1 MKYLSICSGI
11 EAASVA
17 WHPLGWQ
24 PVGFSE
30 IEKFPSAVLKHHYPE
45 IENYGDMQ
53 QFKQWPIRT
62 GSINVLVGGTPCQ
75 SFSIAGLRQ
84 GLADARGNLT
94 ITFLAMAQ
102 KYQPDWV
109 VWENV
114 PGVLSD
120 RTNAFGNLIAGLSEF
135 GYDCAWRVLDAQYFG
150 VPQRRRRVFVIA
162 SLGKQRAAKIL
173 FEPESLCRDLTP
185 CRPPQ
190 EKVAEG
196 VAGCIGGSSKQ
207 GGWPGTDLDNH
218 GAYIPDWPAQTAA
231 TLEARFEKSRG
242 QDNQHAFG
250 GASHFVNDNYVMES
264 GQTNATINKNVA
276 PALTCLREEPIVFES
291 KAIGAIEKSNIAGTL
306 TRNTG
311 AGAGETQNAAFVA
324 TCVNVRQDP
333 DVSNVSYPLG
343 ALDRGPG
350 VMQNGVR
357 RLTPM
362 ECERLQGFPDNYTR
376 IPYRNKSE
384 SDCPDGPRYKA
395 LGNSMAVPVM
405 H

>member
-1 MKYLSICSGI
+1 MKYLSVCSGI

-62 GSINVLVGGTPCQ
+62 GSIDVLVGGTPCQ

-102 KYQPDWV
+102 KYQPNWV

-135 GYDCAWRVLDAQYFG
+135 GYHCAWRVLDAQYFG
-150 VPQRRRRVFVIA
+150 VPQRRRRVFVVA
-162 SLGKQRAAKIL
+162 SLGKQRAGKIL

-185 CRPPQ
+185 CRPAQ

-196 VAGCIGGSSKQ
+196 VADCTRGSSKQ

-218 GAYIPDWPAQTAA
+218 GAYIPVRAN
-231 TLEARFEKSRG
+231 TLTSRMHKG
-242 QDNQHAFG
+242 INTTCD
-250 GASHFVNDNYVMES
+250 E
-264 GQTNATINKNVA
+264 GQTM
-276 PALTCLREEPIVFES
+276 
-291 KAIGAIEKSNIAGTL
+291 IA
-306 TRNTG
+306 
-311 AGAGETQNAAFVA
+311 
-324 TCVNVRQDP
+324 CVNVRQDP
-333 DVSNVSYPLG
+333 DVSNVSYPIG

-405 H
+405 HWIGKRIAMVESGEL

>member
-45 IENYGDMQ
+45 IENYGNMQ
-53 QFKQWPIRT
+53 QFKQWPIRS
-62 GSINVLVGGTPCQ
+62 GSIDVLVGGTPCQ

-94 ITFLAMAQ
+94 ITFLAMAK

-135 GYDCAWRVLDAQYFG
+135 GYHCAWRVLDAQYFG
-150 VPQRRRRVFVIA
+150 VPQRRRRVFVVA
-162 SLGKQRAAKIL
+162 SLGKQRAAKVL

-185 CRPPQ
+185 CRPSQ
-190 EKVAEG
+190 EKVADG
-196 VAGCIGGSSKQ
+196 VAGCLGARMRS
-207 GGWPGTDLDNH
+207 TDLDNH
-218 GAYIPDWPAQTAA
+218 GAYIPEWPAQTAA
-231 TLEARFEKSRG
+231 TLNAAFGSKQGLE
-242 QDNQHAFG
+242 DQHALG
-250 GASHFVNDNYVMES
+250 GASLFVQDCYVMES

-276 PALTCLREEPIVFES
+276 PPLTCLRDEPILF
-291 KAIGAIEKSNIAGTL
+291 KAHAFGTAKQQDISGTL
-306 TRNTG
+306 TAKMLT
-311 AGAGETQNAAFVA
+311 
-324 TCVNVRQDP
+324 
-333 DVSNVSYPLG
+333 SLG
-343 ALDRGPG
+343 AYSVEEGAIVSDRGPG
-350 VMQNGVR
+350 AMQTGVR
-357 RLTPM
+357 RLTPT

-405 H
+405 HWIGKRIAMVESGEL